1 MEQALTNKV
10 TLTDPVT
17 LNLVPVVET
26 LKDDK
31 NAVWVSIRK
40 KYRRNIMNMAE
51 IEISNRNI
59 TEDTEE
65 RLFENILLTFY
76 MLLNLIKSILKTIK

>member
-10 TLTDPVT
+10 TPTDPVT